1 MPLRSFLLLRLL
13 EARLNYLTEHLLYLI
28 DRELF
33 RELHERMII
42 SVTQVTLSISN
53 LTFAIS
59 TFSIFK

>member
-33 RELHERMII
+33 RELHGRMII
-42 SVTQVTLSISN
+42 SVTRVTLSISN